1 MRVGRSAL
9 DEEAIR
15 LIEEHNPE
23 VEFDWTR
30 ILKGGVEVKAAPPPG
45 RERFERGGRRRP
57 DAPPP
62 PPMPAPQAVPPP
74 VASIETAEEAEVFP
88 EIESAPLET
97 IAVASAFEPAVIEAI
112 EQVLMVREQ
121 LDEAPAAEA
130 REDAPPTAAHAK
142 LGAEGVLRL
151 RARYA
156 EVRARISERVPE
168 PARQDELKA
177 QADRLN
183 PDTWVTAAE
192 VSAGLEEYETV
203 FEALR
208 TAVGG
213 QGRGRRHKGRPE
225 GGQPDPAGGSP
236 ENQGTEDS

>member
-30 ILKGGVEVKAAPPPG
+30 ILKGGVEAKAAPPPA

-62 PPMPAPQAVPPP
+62 ASIPPPQAVPPSAP
-74 VASIETAEEAEVFP
+74 DIETDGGAETFR
-88 EIESAPLET
+88 EIEAAAIEATPMEP
-97 IAVASAFEPAVIEAI
+97 AFEPAIIEAI

-121 LDEAPAAEA
+121 LDEAPAQV

-168 PARQDELKA
+168 PARQDELKT
-177 QADRLN
+177 QAERLN

-192 VSAGLEEYETV
+192 VIAGLEEYETV

-213 QGRGRRHKGRPE
+213 PGRGRRQKGRRESGPPE
-225 GGQPDPAGGSP
+225 ATSGPP
-236 ENQGTEDS
+236 ENQGTEDV